1 MKKLFL
7 STFIML
13 FAFFG
18 LAQKNVTG
26 SVIDNKGQALAGATI
41 VVQGTSKGTTT
52 DLDGKFSIKSTEG
65 SVLEASYL
73 GYKTQSI
80 TIGTNA
86 NYEFVLSPDNLLEEV
101 IITGQ
106 GSGIQKRKLSTTVD
120 VLNEEEI
127 DKLPALQIDQLLQ
140 STTPSAQIRLS
151 SGQPGTAAIIRTR
164 GALSAA
170 TSSTPVVIV
179 DGIRVDNLNSNPSL
193 GADTGGL
200 DISALA
206 DIPIESIERIEYI
219 KGGAATTLYGADAA
233 NGVIQIIT
241 KKGKAGE
248 SNIFVETR
256 IGSISGTDDYLKYAR
271 TAEALFE
278 PGLLNEYRLGM
289 NGGTEISTYNFS
301 ASLYKDDSFN
311 DINEQIKRNL
321 SFGFTRNINDKLR
334 YQASMSYVNME
345 STLD

>member
-26 SVIDNKGQALAGATI
+26 SVIDNEGKALAGATI
-41 VVQGTSKGTTT
+41 VVQGTSNGTTT
-52 DLDGKFSIKSTEG
+52 DFDGKFSIKSTEG

-151 SGQPGTAAIIRTR
+151 SDDTSRPNSSAITVNGRTGLILDRAAGKVNIPAVSGTS
-164 GALSAA
+164 L
-170 TSSTPVVIV
+170 TSV
-179 DGIRVDNLNSNPSL
+179 
-193 GADTGGL
+193 
-200 DISALA
+200 DISAMQADDAGLA
-206 DIPIESIERIEYI
+206 LIYRTRQEIFIAEGIRFVDMGIKLVINENEILQNDNITDGDAGTVAVIPSFIDSVKDELDAITFDS
-219 KGGAATTLYGADAA
+219 ANNVATTDQDVTALIVQNKTSDA
-233 NGVIQIIT
+233 V
-241 KKGKAGE
+241 
-248 SNIFVETR
+248 V
-256 IGSISGTDDYLKYAR
+256 
-271 TAEALFE
+271 
-278 PGLLNEYRLGM
+278 P
-289 NGGTEISTYNFS
+289 
-301 ASLYKDDSFN
+301 FN
-311 DINEQIKRNL
+311 
-321 SFGFTRNINDKLR
+321 
-334 YQASMSYVNME
+334 
-345 STLD
+345 